1 MRFLRRLNE
10 PFQLEM
16 SMAGVKLGTRVLQVG
31 SSSGLIAALA
41 TKVGLSGQASVIV
54 ETRAG
59 ADLVQRAAA
68 RAGVLLDVRVAPL
81 GALPFEPASFDL
93 VVVPDLIG
101 NLRPED
107 RVLCLQQI
115 LRMLRPGGRC
125 LVIEPMP
132 RGGLGA
138 LFSRPARDRPYGRH
152 GGAETAL
159 KEEGFRAVRVLAERQ
174 GLLFTEGVK
183 PAS

>member
-1 MRFLRRLNE
+1 
-10 PFQLEM
+10 
-16 SMAGVKLGTRVLQVG
+16 MAGVKLGTRVLQVG

-54 ETRAG
+54 ETQA
-59 ADLVQRAAA
+59 AANLMQKAAA

-101 NLRPED
+101 DLRPED
-107 RVLCLQQI
+107 RVTCLQQI

-125 LVIEPMP
+125 LVIEQAP
-132 RGGLGA
+132 RGGLAA
-138 LFSRPARDRPYGRH
+138 LLSKPAKDRPYGRL
-152 GGAETAL
+152 GGAGTAL
-159 KEEGFRAVRVLAERQ
+159 KEEGFRAVRVLAERH

-183 PAS
+183 AISE